1 MASQEDSKEAAAAE
15 TQPEDAANDG
25 SKNGG
30 LKPAKKGLRRRAS
43 SHSSQDGAS
52 STKVVKRRK
61 VAASSKAATKTP
73 IKYRDV
79 PQRPNK
85 KPKPGEGEA
94 SGAGAE
100 KSKEDELENTDDDEE
115 TEIPPTDSSSDDSE
129 DDAPRN
135 RIGNVPLEWYDD
147 QDHVG
152 YDLAGEKIM
161 RTLSGGEIDAL
172 LESKDNPN
180 AWRTIKDHKNQ
191 REVVLTDTDL
201 EIIRRI
207 RARMYPSGA
216 TDTMEMVEFDNP
228 DAKIHPLHGDHPPKS
243 RFLPSKWERMHIK
256 KLTALLREGKIR
268 PPPPPKPEVFDL
280 WVGDAPSMKKMP
292 RALPAPKTPLP
303 GHAESYN
310 PPKEYLFN
318 EDEKK
323 QWEDQDETERQL
335 THIPKQY
342 DALRRVPA
350 YKDLITERFKRCL
363 DLYLV
368 PRALKQ
374 RLNVDPESLLPKL
387 PNPKDLRP
395 FPTHVAVVYEGH
407 TGMVRSVAVD
417 STGQWLATASSDET
431 VRIWEVS
438 TGRCYRAFKFA
449 GPVTAVAWNPKH
461 PLLAIAADSQVFF
474 ADAGIEK
481 RGEVVELLKWS
492 DRAAA
497 AQQEQEAEEGKT
509 QGAKAKALQW
519 KQVPESSA
527 LYKSGC
533 RLVIASDG
541 DVQQLCW
548 HVKGNYC
555 AAISPKAKAA
565 SNACIV
571 HALHQQ
577 KSMHP
582 FAKPKGGAGNI
593 QACAFSPSKPL
604 FYVATKR
611 SIRAYDLVA
620 QKSVKT
626 LISGASWIGSLS
638 MHPSGEHLA
647 VGSYDRKIV
656 WFDLDLGTT
665 PYKTLQ
671 YHERA
676 VRRASF
682 HQGKYPLLA
691 AASDDATVSV
701 LYAHVSDNLLQG
713 PMIVPV
719 KRLVGHAVHQGFG
732 VLDCTWHPTQPWLFS
747 AGADHRVLLWA

>member
-1 MASQEDSKEAAAAE
+1 MSEEANNPPATDGEPKEQEAQEPSSLRKRLARRSSSQETA
-15 TQPEDAANDG
+15 G
-25 SKNGG
+25 
-30 LKPAKKGLRRRAS
+30 RA
-43 SHSSQDGAS
+43 
-52 STKVVKRRK
+52 VKRRK
-61 VAASSKAATKTP
+61 GERARRQVAPKIP
-73 IKYRDV
+73 IRERDV
-79 PQRPNK
+79 PQRPNRKVK
-85 KPKPGEGEA
+85 KVA
-94 SGAGAE
+94 VQNDAAGGT
-100 KSKEDELENTDDDEE
+100 DELENTDDDDE

-152 YDLAGEKIM
+152 YDLAGERIM

-207 RARMYPSGA
+207 RARMMPSA
-216 TDTMEMVEFDNP
+216 STDTMDMVEFENK

-280 WVGDAPSMKKMP
+280 WVGDVPSKKKMP
-292 RALPAPKTPLP
+292 RALPAPKLPLP

-323 QWEDQDETERQL
+323 QWEDQDEQDRTLSHVPR
-335 THIPKQY
+335 QY

-350 YKDLITERFKRCL
+350 YKELITERFKRCL

-374 RLNVDPESLLPKL
+374 RINVDPDSLLPKL

-395 FPTHVAVVYEGH
+395 FPTHVAVAYEGH
-407 TGMVRSVAVD
+407 TGMVRGVAVD

-431 VRIWEVS
+431 LRVWEVC
-438 TGRCYRAFKFA
+438 TGRCYRSIKFTGA
-449 GPVTAVAWNPKH
+449 VTAVAWNPKH
-461 PLLAIAADSQVFF
+461 PLLAVAADSTLYFV
-474 ADAGIEK
+474 DPGIEK
-481 RGEVVELLKWS
+481 RGQVVELLKWS
-492 DRAAA
+492 DRTS
-497 AQQEQEAEEGKT
+497 AQQEKDEEEGQS
-509 QGAKAKALQW
+509 QGAKSKALQW
-519 KQVPESSA
+519 KQVPDGSVLHKA
-527 LYKSGC
+527 GA
-533 RLVIASDG
+533 RLAIATDG

-555 AAISPKAKAA
+555 AAVSPKAKAA

-571 HALHQQ
+571 HALQQQ

-582 FAKPKGGAGNI
+582 FTKTKGGAGNI
-593 QACAFSPSKPL
+593 QACAFSPTKPL
-604 FYVATKR
+604 FYVAAKR
-611 SIRAYDLVA
+611 SVRVYDLVA

-626 LISGASWIGSLS
+626 LLSGASWIGSLS
-638 MHPSGEHLA
+638 MHPGGEHLA
-647 VGSYDRKIV
+647 VGSYDRRLV
-656 WFDLDLGTT
+656 WFDLDLGAT

-671 YHERA
+671 YHDRA
-676 VRRASF
+676 VRRAAF
-682 HQGKYPLLA
+682 HQGRYPLLA
-691 AASDDATVSV
+691 AASDDATVSI

-747 AGADHRVLLWA
+747 SGADHRVLLWA